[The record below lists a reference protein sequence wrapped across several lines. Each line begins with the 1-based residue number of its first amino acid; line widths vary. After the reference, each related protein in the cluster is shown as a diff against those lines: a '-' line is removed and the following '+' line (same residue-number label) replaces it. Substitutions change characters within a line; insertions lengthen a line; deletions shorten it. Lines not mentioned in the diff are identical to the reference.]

1 MWVNC
6 VDKHQSACRDLVCAT
21 QTALV
26 WEPGWLVLCPGWAS
40 LSCVQPIFELAPFL
54 LSSSTFTES
63 IVSVKYFLHLFGS
76 YQPISLLPL
85 FADSLS
91 VLWPIFKIFPNSLI
105 ANFLSCPEANSQG
118 DLVANFQS
126 GPLAGCQTPPASP
139 SPTCALG
146 SQTLLHD
153 SQLRWGWWANGY
165 VEEEDC
171 SDDEGDVDDDAQL
184 LNERESLLW
193 LFNLFNWRAQPLR
206 LISPFHCHSL

>member
-1 MWVNC
+1 MNKITLSIHLSHC
-6 VDKHQSACRDLVCAT
+6 LATSTAFLFAACPDLVYVTT

-63 IVSVKYFLHLFGS
+63 IVSVEYFLHLFGS

-85 FADSLS
+85 FANSLS
-91 VLWPIFKIFPNSLI
+91 VLWPFFLFSPNSLI
-105 ANFLSCPEANSQG
+105 ANFLSCPEANFQG

-126 GPLAGCQTPPASP
+126 GPLAGCQPPPASP

-153 SQLRWGWWANGY
+153 SQLRWGWW
-165 VEEEDC
+165 EC
-171 SDDEGDVDDDAQL
+171 SK
-184 LNERESLLW
+184 W
-193 LFNLFNWRAQPLR
+193 IWRGR
-206 LISPFHCHSL
+206 LQWWWRRCWWWCSAPQWARVAIMTL